1 MHFYSSNDRD
11 KDNGKNNSIYCRYCS
26 TSPKVEPP
34 GFCDSMRATFR
45 FWKFSRFIWSLIWQ
59 LGLIWTG
66 LMMMA
71 MMKSTPLCTGLM
83 ISCRR
88 MISDPR
94 PLQSLFAGN
103 AVFIFILDFILFFVQ
118 TWSRR
123 YLLNNHLFWGK
134 FRIFTFVLFLRLLF
148 LRVFWPTYNYQAREY
163 SRDAT
168 TGQWTLDGGRCLFF
182 FYGRRIIFSLHLWRL
197 TPDKLRLTGH
207 FLSWP
212 F

>member
-1 MHFYSSNDRD
+1 MIMTRTIITICTSTVATTGTRTME
-11 KDNGKNNSIYCRYCS
+11 KNNSIYCRYCS

-34 GFCDSMRATFR
+34 GFCESMRATFR

-148 LRVFWPTYNYQAREY
+148 YVFSDQLTIIRLESILGMPLRGN
-163 SRDAT
+163 
-168 TGQWTLDGGRCLFF
+168 GL
-182 FYGRRIIFSLHLWRL
+182 
-197 TPDKLRLTGH
+197 
-207 FLSWP
+207 
-212 F
+212 

>member
-34 GFCDSMRATFR
+34 GFCESMRATFR

-71 MMKSTPLCTGLM
+71 LMKSTPLCTGLM

-118 TWSRR
+118 TWYRR
-123 YLLNNHLFWGK
+123 YLLINHLFLLYGLSYQISLAPIVGK
-134 FRIFTFVLFLRLLF
+134 TR
-148 LRVFWPTYNYQAREY
+148 
-163 SRDAT
+163 
-168 TGQWTLDGGRCLFF
+168 
-182 FYGRRIIFSLHLWRL
+182 GRRRHVCAIFQACCAI
-197 TPDKLRLTGH
+197 
-207 FLSWP
+207 FLP
-212 F
+212 VDTQ